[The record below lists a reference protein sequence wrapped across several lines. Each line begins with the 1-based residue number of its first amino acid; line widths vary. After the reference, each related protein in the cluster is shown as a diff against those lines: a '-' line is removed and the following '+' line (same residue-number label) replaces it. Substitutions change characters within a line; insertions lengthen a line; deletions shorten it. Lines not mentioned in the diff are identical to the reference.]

1 MNGQCVV
8 VLDFGGLYKGLI
20 ASIVRTLG
28 VRAQILPCA
37 VSIDRINEL
46 SPQGII
52 LTGGP
57 HSAYADDAP
66 KAPDG
71 LFDLGIPVLGICY
84 GMQIMAH
91 TLGGK
96 VEPSEIKEC
105 GGIVTHIDDK
115 DNPLFFNI
123 DSETIM
129 LMSHSDRV
137 TTLPQ
142 GFRRIAHTKD
152 CEIASMCDTKRR
164 LFGVQFH
171 PEVETSRQGA
181 QLIRNF
187 VLGICGAKA
196 DYSFDDFADE
206 QIRAIRDVVKDG
218 HVVLGLSGGLDSCVC
233 AKLLEKAIP
242 NQLTCVYVDNGLM
255 RYGESEEVE
264 KLFKENG
271 LNYIRVNAKD
281 RFLLKLKGVTDPEQ
295 KRKIV
300 GEEFVR
306 IFEEEGRKYKKCY
319 FAQGTVQADV
329 VESGTENC
337 AVIKSHHNV
346 GGLPEYTDFAGIIEP
361 LRSLFKNEV
370 RDLGRRLGL
379 SEDLLCRPPFPGPG
393 LAIRIIGEVT
403 EEKLTILRHADRIY
417 REEIEKSGVDADQ
430 YFAVLTGMRTVG
442 IMGDDRAYSH
452 VIALRAIKTRDYMTG
467 EYVRLPYDLID
478 RVSARIIGEV
488 GGVIRVVYDVT
499 SKPPATIEWE

>member
-1 MNGQCVV
+1 MACQNVV
-8 VLDFGGLYKGLI
+8 ILDFGGLYKGLI
-20 ASIVRTLG
+20 ASIVRSAG
-28 VRAQILPCA
+28 VRAHILPCA
-37 VSIDRINEL
+37 VSIDKIKEL
-46 SPQGII
+46 CPIGII

-57 HSAYADDAP
+57 HSAYEVDSP

-84 GMQIMAH
+84 GMQIMAQ
-91 TLGGK
+91 TLGGV
-96 VEPSEIKEC
+96 VEPCEIKEC
-105 GGIVTHIDDK
+105 GAIVTHIDDI
-115 DNPLFFNI
+115 DNPLFADI
-123 DSETIM
+123 DHDAIM

-137 TTLPQ
+137 SKLPQ
-142 GFRRIAHTKD
+142 GFCTIAHTKD
-152 CEIASMCDTKRR
+152 CEIASMCNMQKR

-206 QIRAIRDVVKDG
+206 QIAHIRDTVKDA

-233 AKLLEKAIP
+233 AKLLLRAIP

-255 RYGESEEVE
+255 RAGESEDVE
-264 KLFKENG
+264 RLFKENG
-271 LNYIRVNAKD
+271 LNYIRVNAHD
-281 RFLLKLKGVTDPEQ
+281 RFLSKLKGVTDPEQ

-300 GEEFVR
+300 GEEFVH

-346 GGLPEYTDFAGIIEP
+346 GGLPEHTEFAGIIEP

-370 RDLGRRLGL
+370 KDLGKRLGL
-379 SEDLLCRPPFPGPG
+379 SDDLLSRPPFPGPG

-403 EEKLTILRHADRIY
+403 EDKLIILRHADRIY

-430 YFAVLTGMRTVG
+430 YFAVLTSMRTVG

>member
-1 MNGQCVV
+1 MASQSIVI
-8 VLDFGGLYKGLI
+8 LDFGGLYKGLI
-20 ASIVRTLG
+20 ASIVRTAG
-28 VRAQILPCA
+28 AHAFILPCTT
-37 VSIDRINEL
+37 SIERIKEI
-46 SPQGII
+46 SPIGII

-57 HSAYADDAP
+57 HSAYAKDSP
-66 KAPDG
+66 KAQDG
-71 LFDLGIPVLGICY
+71 LFDLDIPVLGICY
-84 GMQIMAH
+84 GMQIMAQ
-91 TLGGK
+91 TLGGE
-96 VEPSEIKEC
+96 VAPCEIKEC
-105 GGIVTHIDDK
+105 GAIVTYIDDK
-115 DNPLFFNI
+115 TNPLFCGI
-123 DSETIM
+123 DDGTTM

-137 TTLPQ
+137 TRLPQ
-142 GFRRIAHTKD
+142 GFYTVAHTKD
-152 CEIASMCDTKRR
+152 CEIASMCNTKKK

-171 PEVETSRQGA
+171 PEVETSRQGEK
-181 QLIRNF
+181 LIQNF
-187 VLGICGAKA
+187 VLGICGASA
-196 DYSFDDFADE
+196 DYTFDDFADE
-206 QIRAIRDVVKDG
+206 QIRFVRDTVQDA

-242 NQLTCVYVDNGLM
+242 GQLTCVYVDNGLM
-255 RYGESEEVE
+255 RKGESDDVE

-271 LNYIRVNAKD
+271 LNYIRVNAKE
-281 RFLLKLKGVTDPEQ
+281 RFLPKLKGVTDPEQ

-306 IFEEEGRKYKKCY
+306 IFEEEGRKHGKCY

-337 AVIKSHHNV
+337 AVIKTHHNV
-346 GGLPEYTDFAGIIEP
+346 GGLPEHTEFAGIIEP

-370 RDLGRRLGL
+370 KDLGKRLGL
-379 SEDLLCRPPFPGPG
+379 SEELLSRPPFPGPG

-403 EEKLTILRHADRIY
+403 EEKLNILRHADKIY
-417 REEIEKSGVDADQ
+417 REEIEHRGVDADQ
-430 YFAVLTGMRTVG
+430 YFAVLTDMRTVG

-467 EYVRLPYDLID
+467 EYVRISYDLLD